1 MPIAELRHKYFLSN
15 PSPPPK
21 LSFAKKPKMSAVSH
35 NGPVMIQNHLK
46 KNNSAL
52 KLVVQKYGGTSIGKF
67 PVQIADIVRYT
78 EVTAS
83 LRPIL
88 LLNTTQG
95 KSHKQQSSCCM
106 LSEEYWEEE
115 RRNNKSVSRN

>member
-88 LLNTTQG
+88 LLNTTHRE
-95 KSHKQQSSCCM
+95 S
-106 LSEEYWEEE
+106 LT
-115 RRNNKSVSRN
+115 NNKVAVVCSARSTGKKSEGTTSR